1 MRLEGGS
8 RCKPALADD
17 RMAARRFCHS
27 AQVTGPEK
35 ETEESFDPSL
45 SGSGFKTDL
54 SAGMELYAFNPHTR
68 EAEAGGAL

>member
-1 MRLEGGS
+1 M
-8 RCKPALADD
+8 LADD

-54 SAGMELYAFNPHTR
+54 SVGMEP
-68 EAEAGGAL
+68 